1 MVNASEYLIA
11 YVQIPGGANIGTVVL
26 DFTLP
31 FTGWLADVY
40 LGRYKIVCW
49 SMWIMWM
56 ASMLATAG
64 SVVAQLMDSHHKI
77 FQDFSSAMF
86 LIVAIAFRGYQANII
101 QFGLDQLQ
109 DASTTEIT
117 AFIRWYVWT
126 YISSRAIFQFTH
138 TCLNDIYHT
147 LGQIVICISL
157 TIVISSSFI
166 ISLCLVQE
174 PVTQNPFKLIYK
186 VIRYAIKHKHP
197 RCRSAFTYCEDE
209 LPSRIDF
216 NWQE

>member
-1 MVNASEYLIA
+1 
-11 YVQIPGGANIGTVVL
+11 
-26 DFTLP
+26 
-31 FTGWLADVY
+31 
-40 LGRYKIVCW
+40 
-49 SMWIMWM
+49 MWT

-64 SVVAQLMDSHHKI
+64 SVVTQLMDSHHKI
-77 FQDFSSAMF
+77 FQDSMF
-86 LIVAIAFRGYQANII
+86 LIVAIAFGGYQANII

-147 LGQIVICISL
+147 LGQIVICIAKPYNSDQFIL
-157 TIVISSSFI
+157 HNQFVSSTGTSD
-166 ISLCLVQE
+166 
-174 PVTQNPFKLIYK
+174 TNPFKLIYK

-216 NWQE
+216 GKSKINMEDHSQQSRWKMSKHFYDCWLSLLL